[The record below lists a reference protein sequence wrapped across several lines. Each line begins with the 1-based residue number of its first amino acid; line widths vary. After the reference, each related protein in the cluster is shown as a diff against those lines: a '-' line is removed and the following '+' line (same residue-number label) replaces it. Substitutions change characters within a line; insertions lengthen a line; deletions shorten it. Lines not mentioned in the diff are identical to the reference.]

1 MTDREYL
8 AACEVNYEAELR
20 KVVEKISTDR
30 DIKLVLIAGPSCAG
44 KTTTMKKLNS
54 YLREGGGIHTYMLS
68 LDDFYKDPAQAPLDE
83 EGNPD
88 FESVYSLDIDY
99 LHDSLHK
106 ISIGKTV
113 YVPTFDF
120 SIRTRT
126 DTFRKIKLGENDICF
141 IEGLHAFNPELYSEH
156 VAKKAMYRVFLDPM
170 PYESYPFS
178 SAETRKVRRL
188 VRDYNY
194 RSADAVETLSMWPSV
209 RNGEQKYIYPFA
221 SLADVSINTF
231 FEYEASILKNE
242 AIRIL
247 GEIKRESEFY
257 DNAQEIIGK
266 LKRYR
271 AIEVQEIPV
280 ESMMFEF
287 VKLH

>member
-8 AACEVNYEAELR
+8 AACEVNYEAELK

-54 YLREGGGIHTYMLS
+54 YLRESSGIHTYMLS
-68 LDDFYKDPAQAPLDE
+68 LDDFYKDPTQAPLDE

-88 FESVYSLDIDY
+88 YESVYSLDIDY
-99 LHDSLHK
+99 LHASLHN

-120 SIRTRT
+120 NKRNRT
-126 DTFRKIKLGENDICF
+126 DTFRKIRLGANDICF
-141 IEGLHAFNPELYSEH
+141 IEGLHAFNPALYSEH
-156 VAKKAMYRVFLDPM
+156 VDKKAMYRVFLDPQ

-178 SAETRKVRRL
+178 AAETRKVRRI

-194 RSADAVETLSMWPSV
+194 RSADAEETLSMWASV

-231 FEYEASILKNE
+231 FEYEASILRNE

-247 GEIKRESEFY
+247 SEVRRDSEFY

-271 AIEVQEIPV
+271 AIDLTEIP
-280 ESMMFEF
+280 EDSMMFEF
-287 VKLH
+287 VKL

>member
-8 AACEVNYEAELR
+8 AACEVDYELELR

-30 DIKLVLIAGPSCAG
+30 NIKLVLIAGPSCAG

-54 YLREGGGIHTYMLS
+54 YLRENGGINTYMLS
-68 LDDFYKDPAQAPLDE
+68 LDDFYKNPEYAPLDD

-99 LHDSLHK
+99 LHESLHN
-106 ISIGKTV
+106 ISVGKTV

-120 SIRTRT
+120 NKRRRT
-126 DTFRKIKLGENDICF
+126 DTYRKIKLGENDICF
-141 IEGLHAFNPELYSEH
+141 IEGLHAFNPALYSEY
-156 VAKKAMYRVFLDPM
+156 VDKKAMYRVFLDPK

-231 FEYEASILKNE
+231 FEYEASILKSE
-242 AIRIL
+242 AIRVL
-247 GEIKRESEFY
+247 NQIKRDSEYY
-257 DNAQEIIGK
+257 DNAQEIINK

-271 AIEVQEIPV
+271 AIEATEIPV
-280 ESMMFEF
+280 DSMMFEF
-287 VKLH
+287 VKI